1 MPSLNALREFKTSF
15 QDIANEKEDVLSKDL
30 QFDDLTLPKN
40 EAPPFDYSR
49 STVNASAAPAGSAP
63 ASPADSGAG
72 TGDFDFSA
80 FLNDI
85 PGDTPATPD
94 ALDDLLGLGTAA
106 PGDAPDDESALDD
119 FLQDSAPQT
128 GAAQPDAG
136 GTDDTS
142 FLDDLMS
149 DTPKEEPQPDLPQN
163 EPQPDMS
170 MSDEISLPDE
180 GSFPEDLLSGFSDE
194 MESSPADF
202 KTGDSQT
209 DDFAADDFSTGD
221 SVAVDS
227 PSGGLPA
234 DDFDISSFLSDDAGN
249 LPSGESLDDTPFDLN
264 LPDDEFSSDDSGAIN
279 MGSESRDGDGFELPD
294 FDIDA
299 GSSVPDSD
307 FASEDFAP
315 AENKDD
321 IDLGGDLPDFDTPAD
336 SGDFSMDF
344 PADDAGADSFDSS
357 LPDIDFPTDD
367 STGSDDFNVP
377 LPDADFSSDAN
388 DLDGLLG
395 DMDFSSDGGA
405 SEDSGFSSGG
415 DDFLPPIEDFGADF
429 ASDTIDTGTTDTG
442 SAAAQSVEDAH
453 VSDVFS
459 EEFHIPGLDD
469 MFDKSKTEQ
478 PVSKP
483 DKKGFPFGRKK
494 TNEEETPDISDVE
507 EISLSQ
513 SDVNSLMKT
522 LSVFPLNLRI
532 ACEEIIA
539 EQVILPQQLS
549 KLINLL
555 ISGPYIKET
564 AALVEQIT
572 GKPVVIPKSFQK
584 GTGAAFE
591 AEQASF
597 AYIFVHNFLP
607 VLRLFA
613 VIIALTGSVIYLSY
627 KFIYV
632 PLRAESIYKR
642 GYERIPAG
650 EYQRANDLFQQAF
663 DLHRNKKWFYAYAEA
678 FRDQR
683 RYMYAEG
690 KYDEL
695 LRYYP
700 RDKKGVLD
708 YANLQTNYLLN
719 YDKANRLLQRE
730 LLDYAPNDKEGLLAA
745 GDNFLAW
752 ADSNPTRF
760 FDKYE
765 DARFSYARW
774 LELYGWQPG
783 VVERMLKYF
792 IRIDDLKEV
801 LQLRGWFEADPKRDL
816 SASSLAELG
825 GYLLDKQLE
834 KPKGVPNPYVE
845 NIESVRDMLL
855 KAVKKEPNLP
865 EPHYHLAR
873 YHKNLGN
880 SSEERKTLENAI
892 RAFDIAKQ
900 ESIRRRL
907 YRVDA
912 HYRYAN
918 NLIEAKEFFPAE
930 EQVVKGIEHYEDYL
944 NRNLVPGA
952 PALGK
957 LYSLWGDLEYFVKSG
972 NMEAALSHYHKG
984 ESYGYAPPEVQ
995 YRMGSAYYLQE
1006 NWRNAIDYLFKASAD
1021 LPLNR
1026 RMLFALG
1033 NAAYQRGDYYA
1044 SQGYYN
1050 RLLDLLELQRIRL
1063 PVLLPNDS
1071 VQFLETGERLMMAR
1085 NNLGVVNEA
1094 LAAQT
1099 GNRTYRSRAMTMYA
1113 ESARAWDAITRNPES
1128 MTRMSLTDRPGAPG
1142 INLGYLNANNALRPN
1157 SGYRPEIFIRIDRD
1171 VLEPSKWE
1179 ELAPFGGF

>member
-1 MPSLNALREFKTSF
+1 MPSLSELEQFRSSF
-15 QDIANEKEDVLSKDL
+15 NNIAKEKADIESLSLPFDELPLPGNEPPPFNPAASDL
-30 QFDDLTLPKN
+30 DD
-40 EAPPFDYSR
+40 APP
-49 STVNASAAPAGSAP
+49 PM
-63 ASPADSGAG
+63 
-72 TGDFDFSA
+72 
-80 FLNDI
+80 
-85 PGDTPATPD
+85 DTPSGGAI
-94 ALDDLLGLGTAA
+94 
-106 PGDAPDDESALDD
+106 SALDD
-119 FLQDSAPQT
+119 FLNDISS
-128 GAAQPDAG
+128 
-136 GTDDTS
+136 GTQEPETDTVDTADITDIEDTS
-142 FLDDLMS
+142 DTESAADTADDDGLADFLGGLGEPASEPEPETPADDDGLADFLGGLG
-149 DTPKEEPQPDLPQN
+149 DT
-163 EPQPDMS
+163 S
-170 MSDEISLPDE
+170 ADE
-180 GSFPEDLLSGFSDE
+180 GSPPDDLLSGFSDE
-194 MESSPADF
+194 MENAASDFDSTAD
-202 KTGDSQT
+202 T
-209 DDFAADDFSTGD
+209 ADEDA
-221 SVAVDS
+221 AVDDDDDDDDM
-227 PSGGLPA
+227 GGSIDMGGESLEFVPEA
-234 DDFDISSFLSDDAGN
+234 PEAPEEDVSSMDDFDISSFDEPAGEMPADETPLEETPAETPAEAAPADDF
-249 LPSGESLDDTPFDLN
+249 SLDDFPFDTEPQTDTETETLPDAETPFDAGML
-264 LPDDEFSSDDSGAIN
+264 DDFNEPA
-279 MGSESRDGDGFELPD
+279 
-294 FDIDA
+294 
-299 GSSVPDSD
+299 
-307 FASEDFAP
+307 ASEPQEEA
-315 AENKDD
+315 ASSS
-321 IDLGGDLPDFDTPAD
+321 IDMGGETQEFDMGGESAGD
-336 SGDFSMDF
+336 DFSMDGVLPETDF
-344 PADDAGADSFDSS
+344 SLGDDAGADSS
-357 LPDIDFPTDD
+357 LPEDDLPGDFSAADASFDD
-367 STGSDDFNVP
+367 APLEEST
-377 LPDADFSSDAN
+377 LDADFSGFESGGEAAGAESLHDLGDFGSDFSSDSIDLPGESEETTGADDFGGASFDSGGGGAFGDSDF
-388 DLDGLLG
+388 DLDGL
-395 DMDFSSDGGA
+395 
-405 SEDSGFSSGG
+405 
-415 DDFLPPIEDFGADF
+415 DDILN
-429 ASDTIDTGTTDTG
+429 
-442 SAAAQSVEDAH
+442 
-453 VSDVFS
+453 
-459 EEFHIPGLDD
+459 
-469 MFDKSKTEQ
+469 KSKASTTIVA
-478 PVSKP
+478 PP
-483 DKKGFPFGRKK
+483 PKKSLFGRKK
-494 TNEEETPDISDVE
+494 EKPAQEIPEAEDNVE
-507 EISLSQ
+507 EISLTQ
-513 SDVNSLMKT
+513 DDVDKILKT
-522 LSVFPLNLRI
+522 LASYPLNLRI
-532 ACEEIIA
+532 VCEELIA

-549 KLINLL
+549 MLIRLL
-555 ISGPYIKET
+555 VFGANVRET
-564 AALVEQIT
+564 AAHVESIT
-572 GKPVVIPKSFQK
+572 GKPILIPKSFEK
-584 GTGAAFE
+584 STGAAFE
-591 AEQASF
+591 DEQSSF
-597 AYIFVHNFLP
+597 AYIFMHNFIP
-607 VLRLFA
+607 VFRLVA
-613 VIIALTGSVIYLSY
+613 IIAAMVLSVGYLSY
-627 KFIYV
+627 NFIYL
-632 PLRAESIYKR
+632 PIKAEGLYKR
-642 GYERIPAG
+642 GYDRIPAG
-650 EYQRANDLFQQAF
+650 EYQRANELFQTAF
-663 DLHRNKKWFYAYAEA
+663 QLHKKKKWFYAYAEA

-683 RYMYAEG
+683 RYNLAEG

-695 LRYYP
+695 LLHYP

-708 YANLQTNYLLN
+708 YADLNTNFLMN
-719 YDKANRLLQRE
+719 YEKANRLLQRE